1 MFVEVYMEVL
11 RYFEFNVESVIQTD
25 GSQKGLGA
33 FLLQQQRPVYYASK
47 ALTDAKR
54 NYINIERE
62 TLGVVC
68 GVEKFT

>member
-1 MFVEVYMEVL
+1 MEVL

>member
-1 MFVEVYMEVL
+1 MEAL

-47 ALTDAKR
+47 ALTDVER